1 MWDPSEENRSLNQ
14 ALKSY
19 MEEHKLETVDQTDL
33 DYKKSWLLTI
43 GLEEAFEKDH
53 RGPRA
58 WFKSTGVGNTSY

>member
-1 MWDPSEENRSLNQ
+1 
-14 ALKSY
+14 